1 MASLSSRARSGAA
14 RDEEG
19 HFMGSYD
26 EILDQVPVDQLAGQL
41 GVGSDE
47 VRRAAESALPALL
60 GGLHANASDPAAAD
74 SLMAALS
81 DHQAPVTGLDDVDEQ
96 DGRAIVGNI
105 FGDNTDQVVSQLGGL
120 GGSSGGI
127 VQKLLP
133 ILAPIVLSWL
143 AGKVG
148 QGGGLG
154 GGPGGGLGS
163 VLGGGDAAA
172 PTGGAATDDGPLFP
186 GGAGAGSGP
195 VQAPGSATPTGNAST
210 GGSSGG
216 SNPLQDILGQV
227 LGGGSGG
234 GAGASG
240 GAGDIL
246 GGLLGGLL
254 GGGKR

>member
-26 EILDQVPVDQLAGQL
+26 EILDQVPVAQLAGQL

-172 PTGGAATDDGPLFP
+172 PTGVAATDDGPLFP

-210 GGSSGG
+210 GGSY
-216 SNPLQDILGQV
+216 PLQDILGQV

-254 GGGKR
+254 GGGER

>member
-1 MASLSSRARSGAA
+1 
-14 RDEEG
+14 
-19 HFMGSYD
+19 MGSYD

-41 GVGSDE
+41 GVDSDE

-60 GGLHANASDPAAAD
+60 GGLHANASDPAAAH

-105 FGDNTDQVVSQLGGL
+105 FGDNTDQVVNQLGGL
-120 GGSSGGI
+120 GGTSGSI

-148 QGGGLG
+148 QRGGGLG
-154 GGPGGGLGS
+154 GM
-163 VLGGGDAAA
+163 LGGSEPAA
-172 PTGGAATDDGPLFP
+172 PTGGGTTGDGPLFP
-186 GGAGAGSGP
+186 GGVGAGSGP
-195 VQAPGSATPTGNAST
+195 VQAPGSATPTGTAST
-210 GGSSGG
+210 GD
-216 SNPLQDILGQV
+216 SNPLQDVLGQV
-227 LGGGSGG
+227 LGGGSGS
-234 GAGASG
+234 SG

-254 GGGKR
+254 GAGKR